1 MAVAQTQTSLVTSIT
16 IHATAANSQRNI
28 IGQINKIT
36 PHETRTI
43 TDSFVIGNSPPD
55 IPFELIPGV
64 VTGRTLTATF
74 VSLYV
79 QNALQAFGRDD
90 QTALMASLADQNSP
104 VDIEISLLNPNNGK
118 TKTTTYAGCYM
129 NDYSPNYDITS
140 NDIRILESCT
150 FTYKTVSTTTFQ

>member
-1 MAVAQTQTSLVTSIT
+1 MATAVTQTALVTSIT
-16 IHATAANSQRNI
+16 LHATAANSQRNI
-28 IGQINKIT
+28 IGQINKLT

-79 QNALQAFGRDD
+79 NNALQAFGRDD
-90 QTALMASLADQNSP
+90 QAGLLASLADQNSP
-104 VDIEISLLNPNNGK
+104 VDIEVSLLNPNTGK
-118 TKTTTYAGCYM
+118 TKTTTYSGCYM

-150 FTYKTVSTTTFQ
+150 FTYKQVSTTQFQ